1 MMNTMQ
7 LDETLAWGQ
16 VLARDSH
23 AEFFYGVTT
32 TGVFCRPSCKSRTP
46 LRGNVRFYSTVE
58 AARAAG
64 FRACKRC
71 KPEEPKRP
79 SPVAQMC
86 AYLER
91 HIETPV
97 RLEQLGKLTGMSP
110 FTAQRLFKQAMGAT
124 PAQYQRS
131 LRATMLR
138 SQLRD
143 GKTDVTTAIYGA
155 GYGSS
160 SRAYDNAPLG
170 MTPSSFLA
178 GGKGETIRYA
188 TAQVPDSEGISLGWV
203 IVAATKLGICWV
215 ALGDSAQML
224 EDGLRKELP
233 AAVIEHDPEL
243 YAWMQHVIARIR
255 GEQTDKQSGKPLPQ
269 LPLDLRGTAF
279 QLKVW
284 YALQEIPAGT
294 TYSYSELAAKLGSPA
309 ATRAVARAC
318 ATNRVAV
325 LVPCHRVVGASGAL
339 AGYRWGMERKR
350 VLLEKEGAV
359 LTKSAAPA
367 DASMASV

>member
-1 MMNTMQ
+1 MELLAKVNPVE
-7 LDETLAWGQ
+7 LDETMAWGQ
-16 VLARDSH
+16 VVARDS
-23 AEFFYGVTT
+23 AADFFYAVTT

-46 LRGNVRFYSTVE
+46 LRGNVRFYENAE

-71 KPEEPKRP
+71 RPEEPQRP

-97 RLEQLGKLTGMSP
+97 RLEQLGKLTKMSP
-110 FTAQRLFKQAMGAT
+110 FTAQRIFKQTMGAT

-143 GKTDVTTAIYGA
+143 GKTDVTTAIYES

-170 MTPSSFLA
+170 MTPRSFLA
-178 GGKGETIRYA
+178 GGKGEEIRYA
-188 TAQVPDSEGISLGWV
+188 TASVPSSQSVALGWV
-203 IVAATKLGICWV
+203 IVAATKVGICWV
-215 ALGDSAQML
+215 ALGDSPEALVQ
-224 EDGLRKELP
+224 GLQNELP
-233 AAVIEHDPEL
+233 SATIQHDPEL
-243 YAWMQHVIARIR
+243 SQWMDVVIARIR
-255 GEQTDKQSGKPLPQ
+255 GEKTDARAGY

-284 YALQEIPAGT
+284 FALQEIPAGT
-294 TYSYSELAAKLGSPA
+294 TCSYSELAAKLGSPS

-339 AGYRWGMERKR
+339 SGYRWGIDRKR
-350 VLLEKEGAV
+350 ELLLAEGAV
-359 LTKSAAPA
+359 S
-367 DASMASV
+367 